1 MDMSKV
7 ARFAAAASLLLA
19 VSACATSRPPFP
31 VPDEPGLYALDRN
44 DKLQRLDGDQDWEVK
59 HWPERS
65 NLSPDTRFVVLD
77 PALGND
83 GALQSGQ
90 SDRVQLW
97 RVAWVRSEIGDENL
111 AMPTKG
117 SPWAVAPLAPFNVPV
132 SVLRATRE
140 PAVMLTP
147 SMPLSP
153 GLYNLRLN
161 GAGNVHDA
169 RLGILWPSV
178 EQREYSAH
186 NCVDRYINQ
195 NSYRT
200 CTGMTSGQQVAATQ
214 GLTVTLVDP
223 TRGPDG
229 LIVQGVLT
237 NTTEQTKQAPLL
249 QVTLHD
255 QTTGQEIGRRV
266 IQPSVKTLAPGDRMT
281 FRTAMTQPS
290 GPAQVKVTL
299 VPYPSAGL

>member
-1 MDMSKV
+1 MTISKV
-7 ARFAAAASLLLA
+7 ACAIAAAAALA
-19 VSACATSRPPFP
+19 ALSGCAGTRPPFP
-31 VPDEPGLYALDRN
+31 IPEEPGLYALDSH

-59 HWPERS
+59 HWPERA
-65 NLSPDTRFVVLD
+65 NLSPDTRFVILD
-77 PALGND
+77 PAIGTN
-83 GALQSGQ
+83 SGG
-90 SDRVQLW
+90 SADRFQLW

-117 SPWAVAPLAPFNVPV
+117 SPWAVAPIAPFGVPL
-132 SVLRATRE
+132 SVMRAPRD

-147 SMPLSP
+147 TTQLTP
-153 GLYNLRLN
+153 GLYNLHLD
-161 GAGNVHDA
+161 GSSVAHDA

-178 EQREYSAH
+178 EQREYSAR
-186 NCVDRYINQ
+186 NCVDRYVTQ

-200 CTGMTSGQQVAATQ
+200 CTGLTGTQQAMAVQ

-229 LIVQGVLT
+229 LVVQGVVT
-237 NTTEQTKQAPLL
+237 NTTEQTKMMPLL

-255 QTTGQEIGRRV
+255 QSGQEIGRRV
-266 IQPSVKTLAPGDRMT
+266 LQPSVKTLAPGDRMT
-281 FRTAMTQPS
+281 FRTAMLQPS

-299 VPYPSAGL
+299 VPYPNAGL